1 MKRSLRV
8 LGGTLL
14 VLVLLGVLGWGVLA
28 LLYAGP
34 SPPWLSKALA
44 LLYGAGGLL
53 ALIALRPLLRGAL
66 VVALGFAA
74 VLVWWSTLRPS
85 NDREWSADNLRTP
98 WAEQDGDLLT
108 VHDVRNFDYRSE
120 TDFTARYEDRTVD
133 LSKLRGVDLFLVY
146 WGSPLIAHTI
156 MSWDFEGSPPIA
168 ISIETRK
175 EGKEQ
180 YSAIAG
186 FFRQYEIL
194 YVVADERDLVRL
206 RTNYRGE
213 NVFLYRLNVP
223 LDVARALLL
232 DYVATI
238 NGLRDRPEWYNALT
252 ENCTTTIRMHTRR
265 INNAGSFDWRMLANG
280 YLDEMLY
287 ERGLVYTG
295 MPFAELKTM
304 SSVDWRG
311 KAADQDP
318 AFSERIREGLPDPR
332 TASAP

>member
-1 MKRSLRV
+1 MKRIAST
-8 LGGTLL
+8 LGA
-14 VLVLLGVLGWGVLA
+14 LVLLGLIGWGTAALLYTGPAPPALAKALATLYAVGGLAALVFLRPFGRAVAVIGIAFALVLGWFFSL
-28 LLYAGP
+28 P
-34 SPPWLSKALA
+34 
-44 LLYGAGGLL
+44 
-53 ALIALRPLLRGAL
+53 
-66 VVALGFAA
+66 
-74 VLVWWSTLRPS
+74 PS

-98 WAEQDGDLLT
+98 WAEQDGNLLT

-265 INNAGSFDWRMLANG
+265 INNAGAFDWRMLANG

>member
-1 MKRSLRV
+1 LADALAAGV
-8 LGGTLL
+8 
-14 VLVLLGVLGWGVLA
+14 VLVGLAILLWVRPA
-28 LLYAGP
+28 LRTLV
-34 SPPWLSKALA
+34 ALA
-44 LLYGAGGLL
+44 IL
-53 ALIALRPLLRGAL
+53 A
-66 VVALGFAA
+66 VVFSGWWATVLPRNDRDWLPDVAETATA
-74 VLVWWSTLRPS
+74 VL
-85 NDREWSADNLRTP
+85 
-98 WAEQDGDLLT
+98 DGDRLT
-108 VHDVRNFDYRSE
+108 IHNLRNFDYRSE

-265 INNAGSFDWRMLANG
+265 INNAGAFDWRMLANG

-295 MPFAELKTM
+295 MPFAELKTL